1 RNRAGD
7 RYAAGGGARG
17 LSGLDKQKL
26 KRLKEQWREE
36 WEREKEEEEDAF
48 DGPDFI
54 EQLEQMHRRW
64 YAALSRRAR
73 TAYREFRRIERDDK
87 EAGYVPYGEE
97 VAEAEAEYDAGAASQ
112 DGRAKI
118 NLMIEAHGYGVDEV
132 LAEEEDAGAQPETPD
147 PAPE

>member
-1 RNRAGD
+1 
-7 RYAAGGGARG
+7 
-17 LSGLDKQKL
+17 
-26 KRLKEQWREE
+26 E
-36 WEREKEEEEDAF
+36 WERELDEEEAGF

-73 TAYREFRRIERDDK
+73 AAYREFRRTERDDR

-97 VAEAEAEYDAGAASQ
+97 GAEADAEYDAGAASQ

-118 NLMIEAHGYGVDEV
+118 NLMIEADGYGVDEV
-132 LAEEEDAGAQPETPD
+132 LAEEVEEEDAAALPEPPD